1 MSLIRNRG
9 IEKHY
14 EIIDK
19 YEAGLV
25 LKGAEVK
32 SLRKA
37 HASLSGSYVSIDNNE
52 MYIVGMKISRWSHT
66 TSEVDEIRKRKLLLK
81 NQEINRIQ
89 SKIKQKG
96 YTVIPISVY
105 QSGKHLKME
114 IALAKGLKKYDVK
127 AKEKEMEK
135 EMKKEAKQAK
145 ATYL

>member
-14 EIIDK
+14 EIINK
-19 YEAGLV
+19 YEAGIV

-37 HASLSGSYVSIDNNE
+37 HASLSGSYVSLADNE
-52 MYIVGMKISRWSHT
+52 MYIVGMKITRWTHT
-66 TSEVDEIRKRKLLLK
+66 TTEVDELRKRKLLLK
-81 NQEINRIQ
+81 AEEITRIQ
-89 SKIKQKG
+89 NKIKQKG

-105 QSGKHLKME
+105 QSGKYLKME
-114 IALAKGLKKYDVK
+114 IALAKGLKKHDVK
-127 AKEKEMEK
+127 AKEKELEK